1 MYRLFAL
8 SASPEAVATRRG
20 ARAVVAIAASLTA
33 LTAWS
38 NAVQAETI
46 QSALARAYESNPQLN
61 AQRAIVRQTDEGV
74 PQALS
79 GYRPTIRANAALGT
93 GYTDFSVGGIPVA
106 GTTGTVQF
114 GFFPITINS
123 ASTHTSIDTKGPSN
137 FNAVGLTAQQS
148 LYDAKT
154 PAQTRAAESQVSAA
168 RETLRVIEQS
178 VLLSAAS
185 AYMDVLR
192 DTANLEVQR
201 SSVLVLQKML
211 KDTRSRRAAGEI
223 PQTDVAQAEAHLAAG
238 EASVAAAEA
247 TLMATRA
254 NYLRI
259 IGSDPDK
266 LLPAAPVDNLS
277 PRTLDLSIAQSR
289 VENPSVTA
297 AVYGVNVAELQVK
310 IAESGLYPTLLLQG
324 NIQDFNFQTT
334 NTLDANSL
342 SRTKFF
348 DSSVWLRLNVPI
360 YEGGREYSIIRQT
373 KEAIGQQE
381 FNLEQVRKQVRA
393 NVVQFW
399 GQADAT
405 KVEVAAA
412 ERQVKAA
419 ESVLDGV
426 RDEAR
431 LGQRTTLDVL
441 NAQQALVNARV
452 SLIAAQHDR
461 VVTSYNLLSAVGRLS
476 ASVLHLPVDIYD
488 PAVHYSQV
496 RDSWIGIRTPDG
508 R

>member
-1 MYRLFAL
+1 MGAVQSIRPPRRRVYRLFAL
-8 SASPEAVATRRG
+8 STSPEAVATRRG
-20 ARAVVAIAASLTA
+20 ARAVVALAASLTA

-93 GYTDFSVGGIPVA
+93 GYTDFSVGGVPVA
-106 GTTGTVQF
+106 GTTETVRF

-123 ASTHTSIDTKGPSN
+123 TSIDTKGPST
-137 FNAVGLTAQQS
+137 FNSVGLTAQQS

-201 SSVLVLQKML
+201 SSVLVLLKML

-259 IGSDPDK
+259 IGNDPDK

-289 VENPSVTA
+289 FENPSVTA

-324 NIQDFNFQTT
+324 NIQNFNFQIT

-431 LGQRTTLDVL
+431 TR
-441 NAQQALVNARV
+441 
-452 SLIAAQHDR
+452 AANH
-461 VVTSYNLLSAVGRLS
+461 VGRFERS
-476 ASVLHLPVDIYD
+476 AGARERSRRV
-488 PAVHYSQV
+488 
-496 RDSWIGIRTPDG
+496 
-508 R
+508 